1 MDKSKLLGEIHELI
15 NSGMVYVLIFVFIAG
30 FLLGVIVS
38 SFMKFFHG
46 RAARELAENQMEM
59 AMSRLKEAFGELS
72 VQALSRSTDEFLK
85 LARSRFE
92 AERQAT
98 SQELEGKKA
107 LIDQKLEEMASKL
120 ENVSRLIKEL
130 EKDREK
136 KFGELAGK
144 LSEFSIQ
151 TAELVR
157 TAGSLKEV
165 LASSKAR
172 GQWGERMAED
182 ILQAVGLVEGI
193 NYKKQ
198 SQTANGTRPD
208 FAFFLPRGLVLN
220 MDVKFPFDNYVR
232 YMESPSE
239 QEKESFAKAFIRDV
253 RNRIKEV
260 ASREYIDPE
269 QGTVD
274 YALLFIPNEQVFSF
288 IQEKEPGLLDEAL
301 SRKVIFC
308 SPTTLFAVLAVV
320 RQAVENFALQ
330 QASKEILALFGRF
343 KAEWEKFLD
352 RMDKLGKR
360 IKSLQDEYD
369 SLVNS
374 RRKGLERVLDKIDQ
388 ERAMQALVKEGA
400 NKSLEEEEGAEA

>member
-1 MDKSKLLGEIHELI
+1 MVD
-15 NSGMVYVLIFVFIAG
+15 SGTVYFSIFVFIAG
-30 FLLGVIVS
+30 FLLGVTVS
-38 SFMKFFHG
+38 SFMGFFHR
-46 RAARELAENQMEM
+46 RAAKEQAEDQIEM
-59 AMSRLKEAFGELS
+59 VLSRLREAFGELS
-72 VQALSRSTDEFLK
+72 VQALSRSTEEFLK
-85 LARSRFE
+85 LARSKFE
-92 AERQAT
+92 AERQVT

-107 LIDQKLEEMASKL
+107 LIDQKLEEMTAKL

-144 LSEFSIQ
+144 LSEFSLQ
-151 TAELVR
+151 TAELTR

-198 SQTANGTRPD
+198 SSTNNGTRPD
-208 FAFFLPRGLVLN
+208 FSFLLPRGLVLN

-239 QEKESFAKAFIRDV
+239 QEKDSYAKAFIRDV

-288 IQEKEPGLLDEAL
+288 IQENEPALLDEAL
-301 SRKVIFC
+301 SKKVIFC

-330 QASKEILALFGRF
+330 QASKEILSLFGRF

-352 RMDKLGKR
+352 RMEKLGKR

-374 RRKGLERVLDKIDQ
+374 RRKSLDRVLDRIEQ
-388 ERAMQALVKEGA
+388 ERTMRTLVKEGLVD
-400 NKSLEEEEGAEA
+400 SFEEREGAEV

>member
-1 MDKSKLLGEIHELI
+1 LVD
-15 NSGMVYVLIFVFIAG
+15 SGTVYFSIFVFIAG
-30 FLLGVIVS
+30 FLLGVTVS
-38 SFMKFFHG
+38 SFMGFFHR
-46 RAARELAENQMEM
+46 RAAKEQAEDQIEM
-59 AMSRLKEAFGELS
+59 VLSRLREAFGELS
-72 VQALSRSTDEFLK
+72 VQALSRSTEEFLK
-85 LARSRFE
+85 LARSKFE
-92 AERQAT
+92 AERQVT

-107 LIDQKLEEMASKL
+107 LIDQKLEEMTAKL

-144 LSEFSIQ
+144 LSEFSLQ
-151 TAELVR
+151 TAELTR

-198 SQTANGTRPD
+198 SSTNNGTRPD
-208 FAFFLPRGLVLN
+208 FSFLLPRGLVLN

-239 QEKESFAKAFIRDV
+239 QEKDSYAKAFIRDV

-288 IQEKEPGLLDEAL
+288 IQENEPALLDEAL
-301 SRKVIFC
+301 SKKVIFC

-330 QASKEILALFGRF
+330 QASKEILSLFGRF

-352 RMDKLGKR
+352 RMEKLGKR

-374 RRKGLERVLDKIDQ
+374 RRKSLDRVLDRIEQ
-388 ERAMQALVKEGA
+388 ERTMRTLVKEGLVD
-400 NKSLEEEEGAEA
+400 SFEEREGAEV